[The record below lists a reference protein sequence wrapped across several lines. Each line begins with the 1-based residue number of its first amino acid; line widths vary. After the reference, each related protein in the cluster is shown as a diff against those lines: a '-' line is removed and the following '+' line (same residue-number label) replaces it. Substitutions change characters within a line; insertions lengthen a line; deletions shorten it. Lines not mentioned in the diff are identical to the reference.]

1 MNPSV
6 VKILKHIEEAL
17 KSGLNISEITLEYI
31 GEIENDRFTYEDAY
45 NIVDALNFV
54 SGSENVDRLVAT
66 FCANWRIS
74 NGDWSKF
81 LSGELKLKNPKK
93 QEYDIEHRYVASVS
107 RSEYGS
113 TDAYLP
119 AAALWSAMEYDL
131 DMHVED
137 EETLDTWDNEFNIV

>member
-17 KSGLNISEITLEYI
+17 KRELNINEITLEYI
-31 GEIENDRFTYEDAY
+31 GEIENDRLTYEDAY

-54 SGSENVDRLVAT
+54 SGMENVDRLVAT
-66 FCANWRIS
+66 FCVNWKLS

-81 LSGELKLKNPKK
+81 LSGELKLENPKK
-93 QEYDIEHRYVASVS
+93 QVYNIEHRYVASVS

-119 AAALWSAMEYDL
+119 AAALWSAMEWDISM
-131 DMHVED
+131 DIED
-137 EETLDTWDNEFNIV
+137 EETLDIWDSKWEIV

>member
-17 KSGLNISEITLEYI
+17 KRELNINEITLEYI

-66 FCANWRIS
+66 FCTNWRIS

-81 LSGELKLKNPKK
+81 LSGELKLENPKK
-93 QEYDIEHRYVASVS
+93 QEYDIEHRYIASVS
-107 RSEYGS
+107 RSEYG
-113 TDAYLP
+113 TANEYLP
-119 AAALWSAMEYDL
+119 AIALWSAMEWDI
-131 DMHVED
+131 DMHLED
-137 EETLDTWDNEFNIV
+137 EENLDMWDDEWNIV

>member
-6 VKILKHIEEAL
+6 VKILKHIEETL
-17 KSGLNISEITLEYI
+17 KSELNISEITLEYI
-31 GEIENDRFTYEDAY
+31 GEIENDRFTFEDVY

-66 FCANWRIS
+66 FCINWKLCS
-74 NGDWSKF
+74 GDWDRF
-81 LSGELKLKNPKK
+81 LSGELKLENPKK

-107 RSEYGS
+107 RSEYGR

-119 AAALWSAMEYDL
+119 AAALWSAMEYDIE
-131 DMHVED
+131 MNIED
-137 EETLDTWDNEFNIV
+137 EETVDIWDSEWGIV